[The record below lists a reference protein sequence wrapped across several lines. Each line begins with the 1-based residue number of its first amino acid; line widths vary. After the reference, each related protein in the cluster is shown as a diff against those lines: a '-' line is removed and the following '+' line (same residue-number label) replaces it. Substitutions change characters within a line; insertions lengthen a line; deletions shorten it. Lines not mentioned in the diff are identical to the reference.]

1 MAASTFRAWETLGGP
16 EPSEPTISHW
26 LGGHGADAPLPTPRR
41 PQDEVSGCGSSSN
54 QSTQD
59 LRGLPAQR
67 RLEIGDAGALIFPL
81 AVRQRSAAMPA
92 GPRRNRLRPAD
103 KAAALLEACEVDDV
117 LRLHY
122 DFLNH
127 CCPRDLASVIAES
140 RRVNVQSNTQILAEQ
155 FTPESSDIWNFLNSG
170 RAPPTATSSI

>member
-26 LGGHGADAPLPTPRR
+26 LGGHGADAPPPTPRR

-67 RLEIGDAGALIFPL
+67 RLEIGDAGTLIFPL
-81 AVRQRSAAMPA
+81 AVRQRRAAMPA

-103 KAAALLEACEVDDV
+103 NVAALLVAGEVDDV

-127 CCPRDLASVIAES
+127 CCPRNQCECYRRKASHKRS
-140 RRVNVQSNTQILAEQ
+140 VQRSN
-155 FTPESSDIWNFLNSG
+155 FSG
-170 RAPPTATSSI
+170 AIHAAVLQRAALS